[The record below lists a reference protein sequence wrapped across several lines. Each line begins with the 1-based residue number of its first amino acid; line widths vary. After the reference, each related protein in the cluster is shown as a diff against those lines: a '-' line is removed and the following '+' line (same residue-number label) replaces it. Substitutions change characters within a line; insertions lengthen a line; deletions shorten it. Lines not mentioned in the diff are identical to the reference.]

1 MKFAD
6 FQRNDRRLMILL
18 ALENAAEYKA
28 NHHLLQR
35 YCGFM
40 GHSVSVDSI
49 KTDLQW
55 LGEQGVITLDEQ
67 ADVMVATLTMRGL
80 DVANARTVV
89 PGIARPAPGQE

>member
-6 FQRNDRRLMILL
+6 FQRNDRRLVILL

-40 GHSVSVDSI
+40 GHSVSTDAI
-49 KTDLQW
+49 LTDLQW
-55 LGEQGVITLDEQ
+55 LQEQELLSIDEQQGVT
-67 ADVMVATLTMRGL
+67 VAALTVRGL
-80 DVANARTVV
+80 DVANARIVV
-89 PGIARPAPGQE
+89 PGVARPAPKAD